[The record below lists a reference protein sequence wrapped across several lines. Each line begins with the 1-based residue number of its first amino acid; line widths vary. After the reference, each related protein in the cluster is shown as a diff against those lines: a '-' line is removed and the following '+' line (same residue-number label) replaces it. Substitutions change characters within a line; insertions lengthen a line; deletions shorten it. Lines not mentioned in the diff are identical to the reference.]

1 MSDCFVTSCLSG
13 FYVQKVCLYILIQ
26 RQNYLLCFYLLKE
39 VNALQFCQQL
49 FFVSTW
55 MWVITRPL
63 QFHWIQTFRQDKKNI
78 NFHNM
83 RGAASLYC
91 NRFCTRRCNLS
102 VDEFLC
108 LLCFRCDLS
117 RWRPRGNSQKS
128 QCQKIISTIKL
139 MTLSMS
145 LTKSKECAV
154 VFTCYFT

>member
-63 QFHWIQTFRQDKKNI
+63 QFHWIQTFRQDNKNI

-83 RGAASLYC
+83 RAYLARLSYWEFSTKPWCYPHRRRRIYGRSQWQCDQKRHNLHLHGTSRSVLRQPRIC
-91 NRFCTRRCNLS
+91 CVNRTYRKFNKI
-102 VDEFLC
+102 FL
-108 LLCFRCDLS
+108 
-117 RWRPRGNSQKS
+117 
-128 QCQKIISTIKL
+128 
-139 MTLSMS
+139 
-145 LTKSKECAV
+145 A
-154 VFTCYFT
+154 

>member
-1 MSDCFVTSCLSG
+1 MLNRDSG
-13 FYVQKVCLYILIQ
+13 TGTHNRGINCRTASLPLVYRDFMFKKFACIFWFRDRIIYFAFICWRKWMHCNSASSY
-26 RQNYLLCFYLLKE
+26 
-39 VNALQFCQQL
+39 

-91 NRFCTRRCNLS
+91 NRFCTRRRNLS

-108 LLCFRCDLS
+108 LCVSDATYHDEGLEGIPRSHSAKRLS
-117 RWRPRGNSQKS
+117 
-128 QCQKIISTIKL
+128 L
-139 MTLSMS
+139 L
-145 LTKSKECAV
+145 
-154 VFTCYFT
+154 